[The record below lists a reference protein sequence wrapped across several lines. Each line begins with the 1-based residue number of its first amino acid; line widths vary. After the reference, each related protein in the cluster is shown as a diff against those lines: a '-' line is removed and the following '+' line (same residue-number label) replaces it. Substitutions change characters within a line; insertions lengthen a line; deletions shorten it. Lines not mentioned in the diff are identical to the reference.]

1 MAASTV
7 DMKSGVLDLSFSNQD
22 IRYSTLTRTVDFAT
36 LKSGT
41 TNLAA
46 GESADVMIL
55 PAGYVVEE
63 VLYRILTAST
73 TASSVFGLGTAA
85 DQSYFMANT
94 MDATAAVG
102 TTVKTV
108 SVATAS
114 KFKGSSAT
122 PITLVA
128 LSTLVVTT
136 ADALSVLAGAT
147 APLNGKVKLFVR
159 GFFLP

>member
-7 DMKSGVLDLSFSNQD
+7 DMKSGVLDQSFSNQD
-22 IRYSTLTRTVDFAT
+22 VRYSTLTRTVDFAT

-46 GESADVMIL
+46 GESADVLII
-55 PAGYVVEE
+55 PAGFVVEE
-63 VLYRILTAST
+63 VLYKILTAST
-73 TASSVFGLGTAA
+73 TSSSAFGLGTAA
-85 DQSYFMANT
+85 DQSYFMADT
-94 MDATAAVG
+94 MAATATAG

-108 SVATAS
+108 AVTTAS

-122 PITLVA
+122 IITLVD
-128 LSTLVVTT
+128 LSTLVVTS
-136 ADALSVLAGAT
+136 ADALSVLAGST

>member
-7 DMKSGVLDLSFSNQD
+7 DMKSGVLDLNFSNLD
-22 IRYSTLTRTVDFAT
+22 IRYSTMTRTVDFAT

-41 TNLAA
+41 TFLAA
-46 GESADVMIL
+46 GESADVLTI
-55 PAGYVVEE
+55 PAGFVVEE
-63 VLYRILTAST
+63 VLYKIVTAST

-94 MDATAAVG
+94 MDATATAG

-108 SVATAS
+108 AVATAS

-122 PITLVA
+122 PTTLMA
-128 LSTLVVTT
+128 LSTLVVTS
-136 ADALSVLAGAT
+136 ADSLSVLAGAT
-147 APLNGKVKLFVR
+147 APTNGKVKLFVR